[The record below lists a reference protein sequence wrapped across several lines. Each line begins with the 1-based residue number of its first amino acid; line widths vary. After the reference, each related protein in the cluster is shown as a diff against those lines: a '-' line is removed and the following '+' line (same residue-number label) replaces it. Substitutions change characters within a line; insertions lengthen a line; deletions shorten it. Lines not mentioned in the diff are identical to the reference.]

1 MKFRNILKE
10 ILSEQDWASQGTW
23 DMTTGVPIETTP
35 KPKDKKTSISTTSK
49 VSTSGS
55 SKKVID
61 FFVSKGL
68 EPHQAAGVAANFEAE
83 SGLNPSA
90 IGDSGKAHGLAQWRD
105 SRWVNLQKFAKEQN
119 KSWKDFNLQL
129 DFAWDEMTKK
139 YPSMLSSLK
148 SSKTSEEATKIVMLD
163 YEIPSDQSTA
173 AIRKRQKIAQ
183 GYFEDGGTNTG
194 SSSELKSYF
203 ANPVPQM
210 IRPKGV
216 AKYGAK
222 RSHGPHDGIDI
233 AAPSG
238 TPIYSIMSGEITA
251 RHNSGRCGNGLTITN
266 GDWSYTFCHA
276 SKILKS
282 SGPVRKGEKV
292 AEVGETGSATG
303 PHIHFKI
310 EYQNRPLDPTPY
322 FF

>member
-1 MKFRNILKE
+1 
-10 ILSEQDWASQGTW
+10 
-23 DMTTGVPIETTP
+23 
-35 KPKDKKTSISTTSK
+35 
-49 VSTSGS
+49 
-55 SKKVID
+55 
-61 FFVSKGL
+61 
-68 EPHQAAGVAANFEAE
+68 VAANFQAE

-90 IGDSGKAHGLAQWRD
+90 IGDSGKAHGIAQWRD
-105 SRWVNLQKFAKEQN
+105 SRWTNLQNFAKEQN
-119 KSWKDFNLQL
+119 KDWDNFDLQL
-129 DFAWDEMTKK
+129 DFAWDEMTNK

-148 SSKTSEEATKIVMLD
+148 SSKTSDEATEIVMLN
-163 YEIPSDQSTA
+163 YEIPSDQSNS

-183 GYFEDGGTNTG
+183 GYFESQGTDSG

-310 EYQNRPLDPTPY
+310 EYQNRPIDPTPY

>member
-35 KPKDKKTSISTTSK
+35 KPKDKKTSISTKSK

-55 SKKVID
+55 SKKIID

-68 EPHQAAGVAANFEAE
+68 EPHQAAGVAANFQAE

-105 SRWVNLQKFAKEQN
+105 SRWTNLQNFAKEQN

-129 DFAWDEMTKK
+129 DFAWDEMTNK

-148 SSKTSEEATKIVMLD
+148 SSKTSDEATEIVMLN
-163 YEIPSDQSTA
+163 YEIPSDQSNS

-183 GYFEDGGTNTG
+183 GYFESQGTDSG

-210 IRPKGV
+210 IRPSGLGV
-216 AKYGAK
+216 YGAP
-222 RSHGPHDGIDI
+222 RTHGKHDGIDI

-282 SGPVRKGEKV
+282 SGSVNKGEKL

-310 EYQNRPLDPTPY
+310 EYKDRPVDPTPY